1 VWQIRLATATTHT
14 EEDSH
19 TRSSGYLFSRCRIL
33 LVLVPCDQFAWQM
46 PRSAGSDSEKDNAA
60 PNLAILARGHAQAKD
75 DGTNR
80 TASPSLLGTWL
91 PRETLAKV
99 RRETQT

>member
-1 VWQIRLATATTHT
+1 MRQFRLATATTHT
-14 EEDSH
+14 DEDSH

-33 LVLVPCDQFAWQM
+33 LVLVPCDHFAWQM
-46 PRSAGSDSEKDNAA
+46 PRSAGSDSEKYNAA